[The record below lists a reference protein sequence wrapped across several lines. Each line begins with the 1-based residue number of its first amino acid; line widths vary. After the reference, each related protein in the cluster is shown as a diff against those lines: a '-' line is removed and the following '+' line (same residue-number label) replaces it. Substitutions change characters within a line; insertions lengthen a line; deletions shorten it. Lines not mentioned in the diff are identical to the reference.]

1 MNRIAQEA
9 AFRLA
14 VVRYA
19 ERHGPSQA
27 AIKYRVS
34 RMTVYHWRKRYD
46 GTKESHRKDNEEFDA
61 SHKFDSFADFKRQ
74 LARHNRICNAFP
86 MRPLGWDLPNEY
98 LEKHLA
104 QCNTGLTNLH
114 ISAKP
119 ITGMQVRKTIQK
131 TYNPSSSSSDI

>member
-61 SHKFDSFADFKRQ
+61 SHQFDSFGISRGSW
-74 LARHNRICNAFP
+74 
-86 MRPLGWDLPNEY
+86 LGAIE
-98 LEKHLA
+98 
-104 QCNTGLTNLH
+104 
-114 ISAKP
+114 SAMHSRCVHWAG
-119 ITGMQVRKTIQK
+119 IHQTDV
-131 TYNPSSSSSDI
+131 

>member
-34 RMTVYHWRKRYD
+34 RMTVYRWRKRYD
-46 GTKESHRKDNEEFDA
+46 GTKESLVPRSRRPHHHPNQHTKAEDA
-61 SHKFDSFADFKRQ
+61 LIRNMRRRRPHGWSCFGSGCGCEAAHAPSQ
-74 LARHNRICNAFP
+74 GCTGICGA
-86 MRPLGWDLPNEY
+86 
-98 LEKHLA
+98 
-104 QCNTGLTNLH
+104 
-114 ISAKP
+114 
-119 ITGMQVRKTIQK
+119 
-131 TYNPSSSSSDI
+131 

>member
-34 RMTVYHWRKRYD
+34 RMTVYRWRKRYD
-46 GTKESHRKDNEEFDA
+46 GTKES
-61 SHKFDSFADFKRQ
+61 
-74 LARHNRICNAFP
+74 L
-86 MRPLGWDLPNEY
+86 
-98 LEKHLA
+98 
-104 QCNTGLTNLH
+104 
-114 ISAKP
+114 
-119 ITGMQVRKTIQK
+119 V
-131 TYNPSSSSSDI
+131 PS